1 MDQSTNQLSEFN
13 SVLRL
18 SNDLAASEGGFGS
31 SFFTVTDQIF
41 EDVRV
46 SALLNPTGDSNDQV
60 VLLAR
65 GDLSS
70 ISSYN
75 AGIDFAE
82 NVLLFSKTV
91 NGQIINFDLVPN
103 ILPALDQPYFVE
115 LEVVGNQLTARFF
128 DETGNDELFSLSAT
142 DDDPLIAGTSGLAV
156 NVSIQFQDFFDDPND
171 STFDNFS
178 SQSLTSTDNF
188 FLDFEEPLPDSTI
201 AAGIGANG
209 SLVLFEPV
217 IDTIE
222 IVDDT
227 VHIDFDTEIFR
238 FRTTINNQ
246 SSYLYSS
253 GDEAENIRA
262 NFADTFT
269 EEGLAFKVSSET
281 QDELLDLYRFRS
293 TQGTYIYVGEDERNS
308 INSDSELA
316 TVFTEE
322 GRAFSAYS
330 PGSGEATEF
339 YRFRNLNSPNSY
351 LYATGAEAEAIRSQ
365 FSDSFVEEGAAFE
378 AEI

>member
-1 MDQSTNQLSEFN
+1 M
-13 SVLRL
+13 
-18 SNDLAASEGGFGS
+18 
-31 SFFTVTDQIF
+31 
-41 EDVRV
+41 
-46 SALLNPTGDSNDQV
+46 
-60 VLLAR
+60 
-65 GDLSS
+65 
-70 ISSYN
+70 
-75 AGIDFAE
+75 
-82 NVLLFSKTV
+82 
-91 NGQIINFDLVPN
+91 
-103 ILPALDQPYFVE
+103 
-115 LEVVGNQLTARFF
+115 
-128 DETGNDELFSLSAT
+128 FSLSAT

-339 YRFRNLNSPNSY
+339 YRFRNLNSPNNY